1 MKKLFVV
8 LSIFLFVSSIF
19 AQALN
24 LESFRHQATYII
36 RDDLDNAI
44 DGTDL
49 LGVDGGRL
57 FTNLSNLSS
66 GTEELMGYDSD
77 NTFVI
82 GCITPELFG
91 YRTAFLWGTYRD
103 VDPDWLGLDLD
114 GNGVDDFWGNGFLT
128 GEWTRRWDANNDG
141 SLDFEDYRFLQE
153 AGEEGELESDI
164 LLNIA
169 KDMGDNGF
177 AFTYQRTAYEGTYD
191 WSDTT
196 YEQSRDLSTQDLEY
210 YWREADHENGVYT
223 MPSNNFNVAYTTP
236 FMDWRLRGDVYFNM
250 ANVEDSWTETGH
262 YFENNAPASTV
273 ITDTYL
279 GNNSE
284 EWTDKYSVNEMGVG
298 VRLENEDSE
307 LLWKVGGH
315 FGMAFGSGDYIGN
328 EKYLHD
334 WRYMNAGNVAIYT
347 EEFNGQVAGPASVSG
362 MDMGVSGR
370 MKWQLADNVCFGLGG
385 VFNSYRFTREYDLD
399 SSYVYREVYDDGD
412 ADPNDPDDYV
422 YTENGGISA
431 IRTNELVVNS
441 FEVPAGIEV
450 NIGKNKDWFIRFG
463 ALAVKEIV
471 NGKEIFEVGEVE
483 RLIATEITGAG
494 DTTITYSDV
503 EYQSTKEN
511 DYVENSSASF
521 AYGLGWKPAENL
533 SIDLIGMFD
542 ASGTELLST
551 DWFQSLKL
559 SATVFFK

>member
-114 GNGVDDFWGNGFLT
+114 GNGSDDFWGYGFLT

-191 WSDTT
+191 ASDST
-196 YEQSRDLSTQDLEY
+196 YEQRRDLSTGTLQS
-210 YWREADHENGVYT
+210 YWREAGHMDSVYT
-223 MPSNNFNVAYTTP
+223 RPSNNFNVAYTTP

-250 ANVEDSWTETGH
+250 SNVEDNGTKTHH
-262 YFENNAPASTV
+262 YFKNFAPF
-273 ITDTYL
+273 TDTTTYTEL
-279 GNNSE
+279 ENGKYES
-284 EWTDKYSVNEMGVG
+284 TDKYSVNEMGVG

-315 FGMAFGSGDYIGN
+315 FGMAFGGGDYVLGGY
-328 EKYLHD
+328 EYL
-334 WRYMNAGNVAIYT
+334 RYDTTGTDNIVVYS
-347 EEFNGQVAGPASVSG
+347 EEYNGQVTAPVSVSG

-399 SSYVYREVYDDGD
+399 SSYIYREVYDDGD
-412 ADPNDPDDYV
+412 VDPNDPDDYV
-422 YTENGGISA
+422 LTESGGISA
-431 IRTNELVVNS
+431 IRTYETVINS
-441 FEVPAGIEV
+441 FAVPAGIEV

-463 ALAVKEIV
+463 ALAVKEII
-471 NGKEIFEVGEVE
+471 NDKEIFDVGEVQ
-483 RLIATEITGAG
+483 REISTIIYGDG

-511 DYVENSSASF
+511 DYYEYSSVSF